1 MSDVIVTI
9 EAPEGFNDFSLL
21 KQSIKPGGRAEV
33 TEALFNQMK
42 QSDPTIV
49 AVSRRLPINSKAA
62 KKLAAE
68 QAVKDAEREAIVAKH
83 TVDAPPR
90 RQKGKGRVQRQPSTK
105 TGVSQAEMV
114 HLPVTKD
121 E

>member
-1 MSDVIVTI
+1 MSDVIVI
-9 EAPEGFNDFSLL
+9 VEAPQGFNDFSIL
-21 KQSIKPGGRAEV
+21 KDSIPVGGRAEV
-33 TEALFNQMK
+33 SEAQFLQMK

-49 AVSRRLPINSKAA
+49 AAGKRLPIDSKAA

-68 QAVKDAEREAIVAKH
+68 QAEKDAEKEAIVAKYAK
-83 TVDAPPR
+83 DAPPR
-90 RQKGKGRVQRQPSTK
+90 RKGKGRKQRAPNPK
-105 TGVSQAEMV
+105 VGVSESEMV

>member
-1 MSDVIVTI
+1 MSDVIIIV
-9 EAPEGFNDFSLL
+9 EAPQGFNDFSIL
-21 KQSIKPGGRAEV
+21 KESVKVGGRVEV
-33 TEALFNQMK
+33 TEAQFLQMR

-49 AVSRRLPINSKAA
+49 AAERRLPIDSEAA

-68 QAVKDAEREAIVAKH
+68 QAVKDAEKEAILAKH
-83 TVDAPPR
+83 AKDAPPR
-90 RQKGKGRVQRQPSTK
+90 RKGKGRKQRPPNPK
-105 TGVSQAEMV
+105 VGVSEADMV